1 MSYCH
6 VGIDVSK
13 DRLDLHVRGAQ
24 IPVSQVPNTSE
35 GHVLLLD
42 SLRPLAVERIVLE
55 ASGRYERVVVAELVS
70 AGLPVVVVNPRQV
83 RDYAKALGRLAKTDR
98 IDAEVLSAFAE
109 AVRPEIRSI
118 PTETEQKLR
127 DLLARRRQLM
137 EMRTMEMNR
146 FHQAHVREVK
156 KDVPQLIDFLNKR
169 LRDVDRDLE
178 EQIRRSP
185 AWQQRVEMLKSVPG
199 VGDQTARTLLAELP
213 ELGACSRQ
221 EIAAL
226 AGVAPMNR
234 ESGQWRGRRMIV
246 GGRGTI
252 RKVLYMA
259 ALTATQFNPVIQKFY
274 HRLLA
279 AGKVKKLALTAC
291 MHKLLT
297 ILNAM
302 VREGKKW
309 QATTQS

>member
-1 MSYCH
+1 MSLCC

-13 DRLDLHVRGAQ
+13 DRLDLHVRGAEC
-24 IPVSQVPNTSE
+24 STAQVPNTPE
-35 GHVLLLD
+35 GHAQLVAVLRKF
-42 SLRPLAVERIVLE
+42 SIERIVLE
-55 ASGRYERVVVAELVS
+55 ASGRYERVLVAELVS

-83 RDYAKALGRLAKTDR
+83 RDDAKALGRLAKTDR
-98 IDAEVLSAFAE
+98 IDAEVLSSFAE
-109 AVRPEIRSI
+109 AVRPEIRSL

-127 DLLARRRQLM
+127 DLLARSRQLM

-146 FHQAHVREVK
+146 LQQAQIREVK
-156 KDVPQLIDFLNKR
+156 KDVQQVIDFLSKR
-169 LRDVDRDLE
+169 LRDVNRDLD
-178 EQIRRSP
+178 EQIRTSP
-185 AWQQRVEMLKSVPG
+185 AWQQRVEVLKSVPG

-226 AGVAPMNR
+226 VGVAPMNR
-234 ESGQWRGRRMIV
+234 ESGQWRGRRMIA

-252 RKVLYMA
+252 RQMLYMA
-259 ALTATQFNPVIQKFY
+259 ALTASRSNPVIQKFY
-274 HRLLA
+274 ERLLA
-279 AGKVKKLALTAC
+279 AGKMKKLALTAC

-309 QATTQS
+309 QAATEH